1 MLWLQS
7 SGLGSRTQSAG
18 PDGGDLDADL
28 LVSGTGCWPVVHPDV
43 DLRVQ
48 LLMWD
53 SRCVSACLQ
62 MFTFTRWLLKK
73 LPGLRVNPVRLP
85 GWFWWRVQM
94 RYVGSVKRLSV
105 SVIWISP
112 WLMPANSRV
121 FIWPSLLRAYDRNK
135 WIQEANELQTETL
148 RSANELRFCLPNCNV
163 AAEGTN
169 TLKYQSWFA
178 FLTKTFLLFLIQKV
192 FSDFLFLLFPPV
204 VLLSSNFHPLK
215 LVRFISCSCFSF
227 CLLFI
232 LKFNVFLFFLLILI
246 LSFLLPFFSLS
257 LFFISSLSSC
267 PSFILLST
275 SSKSKTL

>member
-48 LLMWD
+48 LLMRD

>member
-48 LLMWD
+48 LLMRD

-227 CLLFI
+227 
-232 LKFNVFLFFLLILI
+232 FL
-246 LSFLLPFFSLS
+246 SPFHS
-257 LFFISSLSSC
+257 
-267 PSFILLST
+267 
-275 SSKSKTL
+275 

>member
-28 LVSGTGCWPVVHPDV
+28 LVSGTGCWPVVNPDV

-215 LVRFISCSCFSF
+215 LIP
-227 CLLFI
+227 LLHF
-232 LKFNVFLFFLLILI
+232 LFLFFF
-246 LSFLLPFFSLS
+246 LSPFHS
-257 LFFISSLSSC
+257 
-267 PSFILLST
+267 
-275 SSKSKTL
+275 

>member
-48 LLMWD
+48 LLMRD

-192 FSDFLFLLFPPV
+192 FFDFLFLLFPPV

>member
-169 TLKYQSWFA
+169 TLKYQPWFA

>member
-232 LKFNVFLFFLLILI
+232 LKFNVFLLFLLILI